1 MYLKLITTTL
11 ILFSTLTLSS
21 LSQEIRTGEFNI
33 VSSSRQILGDD
44 VAQSFANIIKPDD
57 EFT

>member
-1 MYLKLITTTL
+1 MYLKRITTTL